1 MLCPQPRLHY
11 AIRISTCHLA
21 GREPWSRL
29 KAASQCGI
37 AKENL
42 KRKLF
47 DGKTGKELPVRVEQ
61 WSAPRRKGSAL
72 RAGRR
77 RREREEGW
85 IRATK

>member
-42 KRKLF
+42 KRKLN
-47 DGKTGKELPVRVEQ
+47 DGKTDRELPVSVEQ
-61 WSAPRRKGSAL
+61 WGAPRKAGSAL
-72 RAGRR
+72 RAERR
-77 RREREEGW
+77 TREREEGW